1 MLGPYSVNVTT
12 ATRLCSSALCQ
23 GRGRCIRQNPDS
35 SAYLHMPTTAEK
47 VGERAD
53 KEEEKEG
60 EDEEKV
66 SQGSCLDERFFSKV

>member
-1 MLGPYSVNVTT
+1 
-12 ATRLCSSALCQ
+12 
-23 GRGRCIRQNPDS
+23 
-35 SAYLHMPTTAEK
+35 MPTTAEK